1 MLNLP
6 SSEEP
11 SRGRSVRWQH
21 SAEINANAPH
31 EDETQEGVGRLGH
44 LLTAQERKAPPRG
57 WGFVLEVWGG
67 VESSHRNLFSAT
79 GGVRGRLRPPGNI
92 FAYHS
97 LRKWV
102 RDFNVLVNILQAHD
116 SHPQQS

>member
-11 SRGRSVRWQH
+11 SRGQSVRWQH

-67 VESSHRNLFSAT
+67 IESSHRNSTDNKEIFKPVVLSN
-79 GGVRGRLRPPGNI
+79 GRGEGTASPPREHFCLSQFEEVGEG
-92 FAYHS
+92 F
-97 LRKWV
+97 
-102 RDFNVLVNILQAHD
+102 
-116 SHPQQS
+116 

>member
-1 MLNLP
+1 MKVLIVTALTITKYLNQW
-6 SSEEP
+6 
-11 SRGRSVRWQH
+11 V
-21 SAEINANAPH
+21 
-31 EDETQEGVGRLGH
+31 
-44 LLTAQERKAPPRG
+44 
-57 WGFVLEVWGG
+57 
-67 VESSHRNLFSAT
+67 SAT

>member
-1 MLNLP
+1 MHP
-6 SSEEP
+6 M
-11 SRGRSVRWQH
+11 RTKR
-21 SAEINANAPH
+21 
-31 EDETQEGVGRLGH
+31 
-44 LLTAQERKAPPRG
+44 RK
-57 WGFVLEVWGG
+57 VWGDWAT
-67 VESSHRNLFSAT
+67 SSLPRRERPLLGGGALCWRFGAALKVLIVTALTITKYLNQWFSAT
-79 GGVRGRLRPPGNI
+79 GGVRGRLRPAGNI